1 MVFFDKLGGLVHG
14 TSVSE
19 VAGIAYWTVKT
30 ASEAAEQVFNKPFVV
45 PALAATL
52 PSWLRPSLSR
62 RRWSPGIRSWRSGS
76 SAATMMSWGGGKKP
90 EILRTLNPQFSGVTP
105 AFVSVLQSVGA
116 TGVISGSTQ
125 VAVGAI
131 AGWISDIVQKKNS
144 ELEVSK

>member
-45 PALAATL
+45 PALAATTAFVAAPVVIPAAAGAL
-52 PSWLRPSLSR
+52 GFGAG
-62 RRWSPGIRSWRSGS
+62 GIAAGS
-76 SAATMMSWGGGKKP
+76 SAATMMSWGG
-90 EILRTLNPQFSGVTP
+90 GVTP